1 MIIGIGSDITD
12 IRRVRRV
19 HAKYGM
25 RFVRRILS
33 SEEQQAYAKRKHK
46 VAYLAKRF
54 AVKEAAAKALGTGMK
69 RGVSWRQIAAIN
81 QPSGAPTLLMRG
93 GALRRFKQLGAKHA
107 FVTIS
112 DEGNYALAFVVL
124 SS

>member
-12 IRRVRRV
+12 IRRVRRI

-25 RFVRRILS
+25 RFVQRILS
-33 SEEQQAYAKRKHK
+33 PEEQQAYGKRKHK
-46 VAYLAKRF
+46 TAYLAKRF

-69 RGVSWRQIAAIN
+69 RGVSWRQIAALN

-93 GALRRFKQLGAKHA
+93 GALRRFEELGAKNA
-107 FVTIS
+107 FVSIS
-112 DEGNYALAFVVL
+112 DEGDYAIAFVIL
-124 SS
+124 SR